1 MFKIDREK
9 MINLMKEKI
18 EEGYK
23 VVEELNI
30 RDKDCVTAIVNIF
43 ELEKTINDLDAK
55 DVIIKA
61 PNENYPNVDFIPSNI
76 KMSIM
81 AELISTK
88 NAKEKVAMRWFVKN
102 IETLKKYTHILID
115 LSPGTN
121 IVNRNML

>member
-55 DVIIKA
+55 EKFDAEMRPEVKA
-61 PNENYPNVDFIPSNI
+61 ALEKNEEV
-76 KMSIM
+76 
-81 AELISTK
+81 E
-88 NAKEKVAMRWFVKN
+88 V
-102 IETLKKYTHILID
+102 
-115 LSPGTN
+115 
-121 IVNRNML
+121 

>member
-43 ELEKTINDLDAK
+43 ELEKTINDLD
-55 DVIIKA
+55 
-61 PNENYPNVDFIPSNI
+61 
-76 KMSIM
+76 
-81 AELISTK
+81 T
-88 NAKEKVAMRWFVKN
+88 KEKFDAEMTPEVKAAL
-102 IETLKKYTHILID
+102 EKTEE
-115 LSPGTN
+115 
-121 IVNRNML
+121 VEVEC

>member
-55 DVIIKA
+55 EKSDAEMTPKVKA
-61 PNENYPNVDFIPSNI
+61 ALEKNEEV
-76 KMSIM
+76 
-81 AELISTK
+81 E
-88 NAKEKVAMRWFVKN
+88 V
-102 IETLKKYTHILID
+102 
-115 LSPGTN
+115 
-121 IVNRNML
+121 